1 MVRQIRLTVGQS
13 AIHSLFHTSIRIR
26 QLEEENSDSSDSFT
40 GNTTEYYV
48 LQLFFSTKWELED
61 CNQLPDT
68 NFSDILTDDNS
79 GEYSSVFPIT
89 VVPRPTAKREKPQ
102 SRLFTN
108 ILTLYSNILLYTG
121 TDQSDQPRCYAAIA
135 NQREKQKSIFLIM
148 KIMKILEIEQNY

>member
-68 NFSDILTDDNS
+68 NFSDISTDDNS
-79 GEYSSVFPIT
+79 GEYSSPFPI
-89 VVPRPTAKREKPQ
+89 PFPIK
-102 SRLFTN
+102 
-108 ILTLYSNILLYTG
+108 
-121 TDQSDQPRCYAAIA
+121 
-135 NQREKQKSIFLIM
+135 
-148 KIMKILEIEQNY
+148 